1 MTPLPVAVALVHYPV
16 LDRRGDI
23 VTTAVTNLDL
33 HDIARSGRT
42 FGIERFYVVT
52 PIAEQQGLMNRLLDH
67 WQQGHGASYNPDRK
81 AALQLVEMAPSLEE
95 ALTRWQ
101 GDNPGTQVLPLL
113 TAAGRTDGLPFF
125 EARKLRSEAA
135 LLIVLGTGS
144 GLAPELFVRDWP
156 VLQAIH
162 GAGNYNHLSVRAA
175 AAIIFDRLL
184 GHP

>member
-1 MTPLPVAVALVHYPV
+1 MTNLPVAVALVHYPV

-67 WQQGHGASYNPDRK
+67 WQEGHGASYNPDRK
-81 AALQLVEMAPSLEE
+81 EALRLVEMVPTLDVALEN
-95 ALTRWQ
+95 WQ
-101 GDNPGTQVLPLL
+101 SHNPGASVLPLL
-113 TAAGRTDGLPFF
+113 TGASRGDGVSFGKCRELRT
-125 EARKLRSEAA
+125 EAA

-144 GLAPELFVRDWP
+144 GLAPELFNRGWSVM
-156 VLQAIH
+156 QAIR
-162 GAGNYNHLSVRAA
+162 GTENYNHLSVRAA